1 MTLSNFGENEKFC
14 LAIISEFAAEMK
26 KPKTLPYRQ
35 GFLNKK
41 AWNFRKN
48 TKAAAVLNEIARK
61 KL

>member
-1 MTLSNFGENEKFC
+1 MLEKTK
-14 LAIISEFAAEMK
+14 SFALQLYQSLRQRK